1 MEKKSQGI
9 LCFPFLLFEKSRPHA
24 YRKFVDLD
32 AAGFCSDKMSEFMD
46 EYQQAKYKDG
56 VNYRHMVPPLYG
68 LLDQFSHVF
77 SSPHILFQYCFK
89 IQVSLRLMG
98 LHHLYQEILDVDK
111 TDLSVEEQIH

>member
-1 MEKKSQGI
+1 MLFRFLVLRMI
-9 LCFPFLLFEKSRPHA
+9 LHLVLSLHLVLVVLVK
-24 YRKFVDLD
+24 VNLD